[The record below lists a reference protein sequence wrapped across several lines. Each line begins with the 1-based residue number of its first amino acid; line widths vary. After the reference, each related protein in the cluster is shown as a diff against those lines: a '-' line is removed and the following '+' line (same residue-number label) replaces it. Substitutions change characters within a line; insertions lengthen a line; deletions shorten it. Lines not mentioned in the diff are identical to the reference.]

1 MEFDPPPKI
10 ICNSLVHKVNFHL
23 FIYKLKVVMCIV
35 KSDACG
41 PETQEINFL
50 GAFKAVKKKKKP
62 TAVE

>member
-1 MEFDPPPKI
+1 
-10 ICNSLVHKVNFHL
+10 
-23 FIYKLKVVMCIV
+23 MCIV

-62 TAVE
+62 TAVEWSSATFLQCLELLSGWMQKLG